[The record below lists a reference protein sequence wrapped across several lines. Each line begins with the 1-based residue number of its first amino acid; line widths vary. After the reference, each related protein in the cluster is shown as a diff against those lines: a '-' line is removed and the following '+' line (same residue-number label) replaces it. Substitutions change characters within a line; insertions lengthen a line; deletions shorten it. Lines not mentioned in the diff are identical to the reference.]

1 MQRIE
6 TQAGLTEEEMQELE
20 AKLLRDG
27 LRKVDQLAK
36 LAPNQ
41 YQIAH
46 HTGDSNSFGDVKK
59 YTVRWCSQ

>member
-20 AKLLRDG
+20 VKLVRDG
-27 LRKVDQLAK
+27 FRKIDQLSK
-36 LAPNQ
+36 LMPNQ
-41 YQIAH
+41 YQITH

-59 YTVRWCSQ
+59 YTVRWCNE